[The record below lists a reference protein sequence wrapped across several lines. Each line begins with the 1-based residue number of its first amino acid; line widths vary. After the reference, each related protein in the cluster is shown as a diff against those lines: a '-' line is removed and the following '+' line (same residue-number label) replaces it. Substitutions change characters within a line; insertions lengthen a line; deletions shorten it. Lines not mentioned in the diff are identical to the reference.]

1 MARPII
7 FDSDGGV
14 DDAAA
19 LWWACTHP
27 DLDVVAVTAVAGNV
41 DVDQAAVNLAT
52 VLAAAGH
59 GHVPVAVGA
68 GAAVGPVLP
77 MDRPKGIH
85 GADGL
90 GDAGIPRVSYTP
102 PAESATELLIRL
114 VNERPGE
121 LAIVA
126 TGPLS
131 NLALV
136 LRADPEWAGRV
147 ANLAVMGGAV
157 QSPGNVSPVAEANI
171 AHDPEAAAEVVR
183 AAWDH
188 PPLLVG
194 LDVTMVATLTPAEF
208 GLLEQHRT
216 PAARFLAAP
225 LAFYRPVGGR
235 FNQPGECPCHDLV
248 AMMAI
253 TDPEL
258 LDAPTLPVQVDTGGS
273 AAWGATVVDFRP
285 LSLAE
290 GGKGRPWRIGLG
302 VDIDRFRSNVRA
314 LFGEAPGRSG

>member
-1 MARPII
+1 MARSII

-19 LWWACTHP
+19 LWWACTQP
-27 DLDVVAVTAVAGNV
+27 DVEVVAVTAVAGNV

-68 GAAVGPVLP
+68 GTAVGPMLP
-77 MDRPKGIH
+77 MQRPKGIH
-85 GADGL
+85 GDDGL
-90 GDAGIPRVSYTP
+90 GNAGIPRVAYTP
-102 PAESATELLIRL
+102 PRETATELLLRL

-121 LAIVA
+121 LSVVA

-131 NLALV
+131 NLALA

-147 ANLAVMGGAV
+147 AELAVMGGAA

-183 AAWDH
+183 AAWAR

-208 GLLEQHRT
+208 ALLEQQRT
-216 PAARFLAAP
+216 PAARFLAGP
-225 LAFYRPVGGR
+225 LAFYLPVGGR
-235 FNQPGECPCHDLV
+235 FNPPGECPCHDLV

-258 LDAPTLPVQVDTGGS
+258 LDGPTLPVEVDTGGS

-285 LSLAE
+285 VSLTE
-290 GGKGRPWRIGLG
+290 GGKGRPWRVGLG
-302 VDIDRFRSNVRA
+302 VDVDRFRSNVRA
-314 LFGEAPGRSG
+314 LFGEAPDHSG